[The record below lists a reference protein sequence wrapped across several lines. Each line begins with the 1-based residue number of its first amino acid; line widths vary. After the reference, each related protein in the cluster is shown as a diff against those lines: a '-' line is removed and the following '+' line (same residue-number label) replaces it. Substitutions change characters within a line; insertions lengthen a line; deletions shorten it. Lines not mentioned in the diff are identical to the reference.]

1 MTDASLDPFR
11 RRRRW
16 LRRSAA
22 AAAGVTVAGA
32 AGTGLIVLGL
42 DQGLPSGSQAGT
54 TTTGGAD
61 DQSNGDPSPVPTPT
75 PDSASDREVCPPPQV
90 ATGPTRDRTR
100 TDRPAHPR
108 YDGDR
113 DSDDD
118 GEEDDEDEGAIARD
132 AGYRAAA
139 TSAAREPVAAIPS
152 VASVPSACLSPAP
165 PQGGR
170 SQQPSTSQPQVP
182 SSTSGLGGVGRN
194 QQPPN
199 QQSPAGGSHG
209 S

>member
-1 MTDASLDPFR
+1 MTDASLDRFR

-42 DQGLPSGSQAGT
+42 DQGLPAGSQTGT
-54 TTTGGAD
+54 TAAGGAD
-61 DQSNGDPSPVPTPT
+61 DQPNADPSAATTPT
-75 PDSASDREVCPPPQV
+75 PDSTSDQAVCPPPPV

-108 YDGDR
+108 YNGDR
-113 DSDDD
+113 DSDDGNED
-118 GEEDDEDEGAIARD
+118 GDDEGVIARD
-132 AGYRAAA
+132 TGYRAA
-139 TSAAREPVAAIPS
+139 TSVARDTVAAIPS

-165 PQGGR
+165 TQGGR
-170 SQQPSTSQPQVP
+170 SQQPSTSQPQGP
-182 SSTSGLGGVGRN
+182 SNTSGLGGVGRN
-194 QQPPN
+194 QQPP
-199 QQSPAGGSHG
+199 AGGSHG